1 MIFIGVDVLEVMDT
15 GIFLDVH
22 MKGVCLKARVRLW
35 THQCHMAKLRP
46 SLSEVREAQR
56 LIEVGARRGGISP
69 PKAGS

>member
-1 MIFIGVDVLEVMDT
+1 MSSIGVEVLEVMDT

-35 THQCHMAKLRP
+35 SHQCYMAELRP
-46 SLSEVREAQR
+46 SLSEARGVQR
-56 LIEVGARRGGISP
+56 LKEVGAQKGISP